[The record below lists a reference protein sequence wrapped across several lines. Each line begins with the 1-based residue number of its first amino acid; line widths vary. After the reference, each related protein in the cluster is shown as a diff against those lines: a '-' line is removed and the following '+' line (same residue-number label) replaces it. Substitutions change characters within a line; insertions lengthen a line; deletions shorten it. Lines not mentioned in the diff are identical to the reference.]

1 MKPTDRVQL
10 GITHGGSTFVRLIF
24 NNGDGMALGSL
35 APCDQVGFINRV
47 IAEAVAAERERW
59 KDWVPLPQD
68 MSGFDDPDCDE
79 CTKECIRESCVMH
92 GVECPEYLNPE
103 AAK

>member
-47 IAEAVAAERERW
+47 IAEAVAEERER
-59 KDWVPLPQD
+59 
-68 MSGFDDPDCDE
+68 CAA
-79 CTKECIRESCVMH
+79 IRD
-92 GVECPEYLNPE
+92 YLANPE
-103 AAK
+103 LKE